1 MNIYLDSTATTEPRK
16 EVVDE
21 VVSIMS
27 QYYGNPSSLHRMG
40 LDAEKKM
47 NKSREIISNALGVN
61 RDEIYFTSGGTES
74 NNLAIQGVLKRHA
87 NRGAHVITTEIEHP
101 SVLNTIRS
109 YESDENLDITYLKVN
124 QLGQIDLE
132 EFREVLRGDT
142 VLVSIMMVNNEV
154 GAIQP
159 IGEISKIIRELNPNC
174 YLHVDGVQAF
184 GKLDLNLSQLGVDMF
199 SFSGHKIHGPKGI
212 GGLYVRKGVKI
223 SPLLYGGGQEK
234 GLSPGTQN
242 TSGIVGMAKALE
254 VMVGNREE
262 KNHVSS
268 LKEYLIERIASTIDE
283 VKVNSPANESFT
295 PYMVNLSFPG
305 TRGEIVLH
313 TLESKGIY
321 VSTTS
326 ACSSKDKKESHV
338 LKAMGISSEDIEG
351 SIRVSFSY
359 KNTYEELDTFV
370 AELKHAVEEIRSIMR

>member
-1 MNIYLDSTATTEPRK
+1 MNIYLDSTATTEPRE
-16 EVVDE
+16 EVIKDMVE
-21 VVSIMS
+21 TMNKF
-27 QYYGNPSSLHRMG
+27 YGNPSSLHRMG
-40 LDAEKKM
+40 LDAEKRM
-47 NKSREIISNALGVN
+47 NNSRKVISGALGVN
-61 RDEIYFTSGGTES
+61 PDEIYFTSGGTEG
-74 NNLAIQGVLKRHA
+74 NNIAIQGVLKRFV
-87 NRGAHVITTEIEHP
+87 NKNAHVITTEIEHP

-109 YESDENLDITYLKVN
+109 YEGVAGVDISYLGVDEG
-124 QLGQIDLE
+124 GQIDLE
-132 EFREVLRGDT
+132 ELRDSLREDT

-159 IGEISKIIRELNPNC
+159 IADVSKIIKKKSPNC

-184 GKLDLNLSQLGVDMF
+184 GKMDLNLGQLGVDMF

-212 GGLYVRKGVKI
+212 GGIYLRKGLKL

-234 GLSPGTQN
+234 GISPGTQN
-242 TSGIVGMAKALE
+242 TSGIVGMATALKAMLSS
-254 VMVGNREE
+254 REE
-262 KNHVSS
+262 REHITS
-268 LKEYLIERIASTIDE
+268 LKDYLIERVCSSIDE
-283 VKVNSPANESFT
+283 VKVNSPSGEKFT

-359 KNTYEELDTFV
+359 KNTFEEIDAFL
-370 AELKHAVEEIRSIMR
+370 AELKEAVEEIRSIMR